1 MRQRL
6 VLAAIALLAAWPFR
20 AALLDPE
27 RVLFGVDGAAALL
40 PWSAAL
46 SAAGAAPAG
55 AIVPENPDLSDQA
68 VQFYPLY
75 RWVIRSW
82 LGGDPPLWCPGIYA
96 GAPGIGNLQAGALDP
111 QVLFLAFLEWVGGE
125 RLFHWGFAFL
135 AWMRVAAAG
144 LGACLLA
151 RRLGLGLPGA
161 ALAACAFGFSGYELL
176 WLNHALGHV
185 PPFLPWILYF
195 LEGIRIERG
204 RGKRGLL
211 PAALAAFALAGA
223 ILGGHAE
230 TSFYIGAAAGLWG
243 LAIFFE
249 DRRAGSLALSALALG
264 TAATAAAML
273 PFVEYLGLS
282 AAKWVREEQ
291 AAAARGA
298 VDFAALGLVFV
309 LAGLIGLF
317 RRGVLGNAA
326 QATAATIGIAL
337 CCAGAAFFL
346 AQRGLGVYAA
356 LALVPD
362 LYGRPVAG
370 SAYRGEGTYVE
381 AASAW
386 LVFPALA
393 LALAALLDRSPRLA
407 RRPLVVGLGGV
418 AFLLAIELPGILELY
433 RFLPV
438 VGLGATVRFAPV
450 AALFLGLLAG
460 EALENAGRRSR
471 VAAAAILALLII
483 GSLVPRDRLP
493 AFFPGRTPPLDAS
506 VPVTPEAGELV
517 GFALVPPRS
526 IDGVDAEF
534 EGWLHPAVSVD
545 RARLVLE
552 RVGAAGAPL
561 AEPRI
566 QIPLAFYPT
575 ASARARDAAPD
586 AVRGAPEGARWFRT
600 PFVHTKTLAP
610 GHWRFTLEF
619 LKGDSDEPV
628 AKRLVGVSTIERA
641 RRASRWTLAF
651 LSLTLLALTLSP
663 PGGLAR
669 ALLIG
674 LAVLHGLHFAAGL
687 NPAVPRAWVFPPTRT
702 EDILARELGAHRFF
716 SDPGVLPP
724 NTGLV
729 RGLRSIEGYDAMD
742 VAAFNAYR
750 NYVFPPG
757 FNTLLAWNAR
767 GVDYENQA
775 FRLYGVKL
783 LALREPIEHGSLE
796 LVASPDET
804 DESRRAETWIY
815 RVKDPL
821 PRAFCVPQVV
831 SLDELAAIH
840 AEDPRGWDPL
850 ELAGLEQD
858 WRPQRPFTS
867 AMVSEPTITNNEVR
881 VAAELDGQ
889 GLLVVTEQAFPGW
902 KAYVDGDER
911 EILTAN
917 LIFRAVALEP
927 GKHEVVFRYEPGTL
941 GVGLWISVLAAM
953 TVLVIGVLGI
963 MDRLHGE
970 RPKVAT

>member
-6 VLAAIALLAAWPFR
+6 ALAAILFLAAWPFR
-20 AALLDPE
+20 AALLDPG
-27 RVLFGVDGAAALL
+27 RVAFGVDGAAALL
-40 PWSAAL
+40 PWSGVLPEQVRA
-46 SAAGAAPAG
+46 
-55 AIVPENPDLSDQA
+55 PENPDLSDQA

-82 LGGDPPLWCPGIYA
+82 LGGDPPLWCPDIYA
-96 GAPGIGNLQAGALDP
+96 GAPGLGDLQAGALDP
-111 QVLFLAFLEWVGGE
+111 QVWLLAFFEWIGGE
-125 RLFHWGFAFL
+125 RLFHWGFALL

-144 LGACLLA
+144 LGAYLLA
-151 RRLGLGLPGA
+151 RRLGLGLSGA
-161 ALAACAFGFSGYELL
+161 AIAACAFGFSGYELL

-185 PPFLPWILYF
+185 PPFLPWILFF
-195 LEGIRIERG
+195 LEGIRVERA
-204 RGKRGLL
+204 RGKSGLFS
-211 PAALAAFALAGA
+211 AALAALSLAGA

-230 TSFYIGAAAGLWG
+230 TAFYVGAAAGLWA
-243 LAIFFE
+243 LALFFE
-249 DRRAGSLALSALALG
+249 ERRAGSLALLALALG
-264 TAATAAAML
+264 TAATAIALL

-298 VDFAALGLVFV
+298 VDFAALGLVVV
-309 LAGLIGLF
+309 LAGLLSLF
-317 RRGVLGNAA
+317 RRTVPENAA
-326 QATAATIGIAL
+326 QATAACIGIAL

-346 AQRGLGVYAA
+346 AQRGLGVHAA

-362 LYGRPVAG
+362 LYGRPGVG
-370 SAYRGEGTYVE
+370 SGYRGEGTYLE

-386 LVFPALA
+386 VAFPVLA
-393 LALAALLDRSPRLA
+393 LALAALLDRSSCLA
-407 RRPLVVGLGGV
+407 RRRLVLGLGCV
-418 AFLLAIELPGILELY
+418 AFALAIELPGILELY

-460 EALENAGRRSR
+460 EALESAGRRAR
-471 VAAAAILALLII
+471 VAAAAILVLLSV
-483 GSLVPRDRLP
+483 GSLVPRERLP

-506 VPVTPEAGELV
+506 VPASPEAGELV

-552 RVGAAGAPL
+552 PVGSAGARL
-561 AEPRI
+561 QGPRI
-566 QIPLAFYPT
+566 EIPLAFYPT
-575 ASARARDAAPD
+575 ASARSQNAARDA
-586 AVRGAPEGARWFRT
+586 VQRAPEGARWFRT

-619 LKGDSDEPV
+619 LEGDSEEPV
-628 AKRLVGVSTIERA
+628 ARRLVRVSTIERA
-641 RRASRWTLAF
+641 RRTSRWTLAV
-651 LSLTLLALTLSP
+651 LALTLLVLALSRP
-663 PGGLAR
+663 EGLAR
-669 ALLIG
+669 ALLVG
-674 LAVLHGLHFAAGL
+674 LAVLHGLHFAARL

-702 EDILARELGAHRFF
+702 EDILARELGTHRFF

-729 RGLRSIEGYDAMD
+729 RDLRSIEGYDAMD

-783 LALREPIEHGSLE
+783 LALREPIEHPALE
-796 LVASPDET
+796 LVASPEET
-804 DESRRAETWIY
+804 DEARRAETWIY
-815 RVKDPL
+815 RVNDPL
-821 PRAFCVPQVV
+821 PRAFCVPRVV

-867 AMVSEPTITNNEVR
+867 ATVSEPAITNNQVR

-902 KAYVDGDER
+902 KVYVDGEER

-917 LIFRAVALEP
+917 LIFRAVALDP
-927 GKHEVVFRYEPGTL
+927 GKHQVVFRYEPATL
-941 GVGLWISVLAAM
+941 RIGIFMSVAAFIGILFMGVWGLTRRCKS
-953 TVLVIGVLGI
+953 
-963 MDRLHGE
+963 
-970 RPKVAT
+970 